1 MLEQGLLLTM
11 KKLILMCLLLA
22 SNTFAQNIRLVVPF
36 AIGGLSDAIAKLVQ
50 RDLSRELNVN
60 IVLDYKPGAGGDIG
74 TAAVINA
81 DPRETVLL
89 VHSVSLVTNAI
100 IKKQPFDIERL
111 VPITNLGT
119 QPLIFV
125 TAKTSLLHN
134 IKDWRRNTNTINY
147 GSSGVGTSTH
157 IAGEVLQRV
166 TGKQLNHIPYKGQGQ
181 VIIDLLSGNLE
192 SAFLWSNFARP
203 YIDSN
208 QIEALA
214 VVAPNRIGALPDIP
228 TFKEVGI
235 TGLEFQ
241 TFNVLVANDTKN
253 TQELANIQQAMSRIL
268 DNKETRAEYEN
279 LGLSIPRFVNLP
291 TTFIASEK
299 RYYSKLLSNLK
310 LD

>member
-1 MLEQGLLLTM
+1 M